1 MKTIEVIG
9 FFNEFNEGAIAQ
21 ILSKRLNFGDED

>member
-9 FFNEFNEGAIAQ
+9 FFNEFNEGAIAS
-21 ILSKRLNFGDED
+21 IISKRLDYED

>member
-21 ILSKRLNFGDED
+21 IISKRLDYADNN